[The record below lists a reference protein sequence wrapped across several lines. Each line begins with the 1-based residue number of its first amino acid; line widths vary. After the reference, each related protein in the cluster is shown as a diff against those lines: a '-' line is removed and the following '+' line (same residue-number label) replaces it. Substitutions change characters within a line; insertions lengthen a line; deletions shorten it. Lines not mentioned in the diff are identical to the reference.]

1 MVGTQSDSSGNE
13 LEFVKFDIFIIFY
26 AIVFEILMDLFHHFE
41 REKKEKIEKLKYV
54 RSIMFYEN
62 VIFVNVFESQLM
74 LHFFG
79 EKVKDLEKER
89 FSYES
94 FLFSRC
100 HVKSSSVKYQWIFS
114 RKLWSLTG
122 IWLKNTKY
130 FSYSYKDIIKCKVK
144 CIFIW

>member
-62 VIFVNVFESQLM
+62 VIFVNVFESQLV
-74 LHFFG
+74 LHIFLRKSKRFR
-79 EKVKDLEKER
+79 ER
-89 FSYES
+89 KIFLRTL
-94 FLFSRC
+94 LFSRC
-100 HVKSSSVKYQWIFS
+100 HVKSSFVKYQWIFS
-114 RKLWSLTG
+114 RKL
-122 IWLKNTKY
+122 
-130 FSYSYKDIIKCKVK
+130 
-144 CIFIW
+144 

>member
-89 FSYES
+89 FSYEH
-94 FLFSRC
+94 FC
-100 HVKSSSVKYQWIFS
+100 
-114 RKLWSLTG
+114 SLDV
-122 IWLKNTKY
+122 LSNPAP
-130 FSYSYKDIIKCKVK
+130 
-144 CIFIW
+144 